1 MRADLHIHTHY
12 SDGRLTPSEVAAFA
26 ARAGVEL
33 VSVTDHDTV
42 CGAAEAEKC
51 CRERGIAFVNGIE
64 ASAYIGDVKIH
75 TLGYGMDLQ
84 NTALKDFLSRLAAGS
99 VKRAEE
105 IIFRLNRAGVALTFE
120 DAAAERYSA
129 ATPLHAM
136 HIAAAGAKKGYAS
149 SPFAFYLKFL
159 AYGAVGYS
167 GICRPSPEETAE
179 IITSAGGLCVL
190 AHPARIA
197 LDEKEKIALI
207 KRMRACGLCG
217 IEAVYSG
224 HTAKETAYYKEI
236 AKEHG
241 LLVTGG
247 SDTHYADGSRQIG
260 SPYFSAEGA
269 LLHKFGF

>member
-1 MRADLHIHTHY
+1 MHIHTHY
-12 SDGRLTPSEVAAFA
+12 SDGGLTPREVAAFA

-105 IIFRLNRAGVALTFE
+105 IIFKLNKSGVALTFE

-149 SPFAFYLKFL
+149 SRSTSNFWLTAL
-159 AYGAVGYS
+159 S
-167 GICRPSPEETAE
+167 GIREFADPLPRKRRKLSP
-179 IITSAGGLCVL
+179 
-190 AHPARIA
+190 P
-197 LDEKEKIALI
+197 
-207 KRMRACGLCG
+207 RAVFACWRTPQG
-217 IEAVYSG
+217 
-224 HTAKETAYYKEI
+224 
-236 AKEHG
+236 
-241 LLVTGG
+241 
-247 SDTHYADGSRQIG
+247 
-260 SPYFSAEGA
+260 
-269 LLHKFGF
+269 